1 MACAGAADPE
11 SSVDLRSEARL
22 NSHVPDLSRG
32 VMPAELLPVSGFIVP
47 PKKGQDD
54 HALQELIMRINAGS
68 LAYLHVPSSLV
79 YRWAAL
85 CGRWAPDLQ
94 TFVAQALRHTGNL
107 DNFLVQPAA
116 VDHHSGAYGL
126 LEASITAAEL
136 AMNPCHLPGS
146 FEPLPPLLDEL
157 EQLCSAAAFLFDLG
171 KVFDPMPCDDSLRV
185 DETVLTPYSDLSR
198 CWRSSWK
205 ALSGRNPVLAAWMHH
220 VGGDKPSRSESV
232 EVARRLVHNAV
243 RASWRAPSALV
254 AR

>member
-1 MACAGAADPE
+1 
-11 SSVDLRSEARL
+11 
-22 NSHVPDLSRG
+22 
-32 VMPAELLPVSGFIVP
+32 MPAELLPVSGFIVP

-68 LAYLHVPSSLV
+68 LSFLRVPSGLV

-116 VDHHSGAYGL
+116 LDHHSTSYGL
-126 LEASITAAEL
+126 LEASISAAEL
-136 AMNPCHLPGS
+136 AMNPCHTPGS
-146 FEPLPPLLDEL
+146 FEPLPPELDEL

-171 KVFDPMPCDDSLRV
+171 KVFDPMPCDDAPRADDPL
-185 DETVLTPYSDLSR
+185 LTPYTDLSR

-220 VGGDKPSRSESV
+220 VGCDAASQSESV
-232 EVARRLVHNAV
+232 EVARRLVRNAV
-243 RASWRAPSALV
+243 KASWRAPSSLPAL
-254 AR
+254 

>member
-1 MACAGAADPE
+1 MNTPAY
-11 SSVDLRSEARL
+11 
-22 NSHVPDLSRG
+22 DLSRG
-32 VMPAELLPVSGFIVP
+32 VMPAELLPLCGFIAP

-54 HALQELIMRINAGS
+54 QALQELIMRVNAGS
-68 LAYLHVPSSLV
+68 LAYLRVPPALV

-116 VDHHSGAYGL
+116 VDHHSGPYGL

-146 FEPLPPLLDEL
+146 FEPLPLVLDEL
-157 EQLCSAAAFLFDLG
+157 EQLCSAVAFVFDLG
-171 KVFDPMPCDDSLRV
+171 KVFDPMPSDDSLRAY
-185 DETVLTPYSDLSR
+185 EPMLAPYADLSR

-205 ALSGRNPVLAAWMHH
+205 ALAGRNPVLAAWMHH
-220 VGGDKPSRSESV
+220 VGRDGPSRSEPV
-232 EVARRLVHNAV
+232 EIARRLVHNAV
-243 RASWRAPSALV
+243 KASWRASSCL
-254 AR
+254 R